1 MVVTNDPALI
11 SSVGD
16 SGDGASDNAEKEGE
30 FAEKERANSS
40 AEPLRLPVRPR
51 LQVKTCSPQI
61 RCFCFLGMIG
71 DFSRNEVD
79 HCGV

>member
-16 SGDGASDNAEKEGE
+16 SGDGASDNP
-30 FAEKERANSS
+30 EKERKFAEEEREKSS
-40 AEPLRLPVRPR
+40 PEPR
-51 LQVKTCSPQI
+51 KSCSPQV

-71 DFSRNEVD
+71 ELSRNEVD
-79 HCGV
+79 DCDL

>member
-16 SGDGASDNAEKEGE
+16 SGDGASDNPENERE
-30 FAEKERANSS
+30 FAEKEREKSS
-40 AEPLRLPVRPR
+40 PEPRLP
-51 LQVKTCSPQI
+51 KSCSPQV

-71 DFSRNEVD
+71 ELSRNEVD
-79 HCGV
+79 GCDV